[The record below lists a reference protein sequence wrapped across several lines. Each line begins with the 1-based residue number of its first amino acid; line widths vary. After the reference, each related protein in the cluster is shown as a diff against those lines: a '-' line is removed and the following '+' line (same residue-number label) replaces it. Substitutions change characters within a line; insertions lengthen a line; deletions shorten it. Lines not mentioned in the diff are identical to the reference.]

1 MKILKEVREKDD
13 LYFAGPFWLIGNS
26 LEDINRG
33 NFSILSE
40 KFLVDYNGQPTVKN
54 NPEVCTHKHIWN
66 SKYKDN
72 YSVEYNYYPRGRIV
86 FQRGKLYLNIP
97 EGLNV
102 SAIKDA
108 LLKEFDYNRDFD
120 NVFYKDPTTGGHY
133 SFQLK

>member
-1 MKILKEVREKDD
+1 MKILKEVREKDG

-40 KFLVDYNGQPTVKN
+40 KFLVDYNGNPVVKN
-54 NPEVCTHKHIWN
+54 APETCTHKHIWN
-66 SKYKDN
+66 SKYKSI

-86 FQRGKLYLNIP
+86 FQKGKLYLNIP

-102 SAIKDA
+102 TAIKGK
-108 LLKEFDYNRDFD
+108 LLREFDYNRDFD
-120 NVFYKDPTTGGHY
+120 NIFYKDPTTGGHY
-133 SFQLK
+133 SCQLN

>member
-1 MKILKEVREKDD
+1 MMLREVRENEN